1 MATTQ
6 PKLSSV
12 VLLKNNERGNFGNNF
27 HATFLNENNVG
38 IEGYPTHYQNKFDFN
53 FNRFGSLVEVE
64 MNQMH

>member
-12 VLLKNNERGNFGNNF
+12 VPLKNNERGNFGNNF

-38 IEGYPTHYQNKFDFN
+38 IEGYPTHYQNKFD
-53 FNRFGSLVEVE
+53 
-64 MNQMH
+64 